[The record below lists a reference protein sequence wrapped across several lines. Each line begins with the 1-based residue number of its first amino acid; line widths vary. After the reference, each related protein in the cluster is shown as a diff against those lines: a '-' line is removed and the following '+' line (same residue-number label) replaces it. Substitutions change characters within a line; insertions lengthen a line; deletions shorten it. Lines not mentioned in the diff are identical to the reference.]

1 MPFNE
6 EMIKKST
13 SGEILGMTPVKWRG
27 MIKLRDGYGEVT
39 TAMISVFEN
48 GDVYFEEGKFI
59 PAQTWVKNEVAKF
72 LTEVRTVSVPSSE
85 NITQA

>member
-1 MPFNE
+1 MPSSE
-6 EMIKKST
+6 EMIRKT
-13 SGEILGMTPVKWRG
+13 PSGEILGMTPVKWRG

-39 TAMISVFEN
+39 TGMISVFEN

-59 PAQTWVKNEVAKF
+59 PAQTWVKSEVAKF
-72 LTEVRTVSVPSSE
+72 LAETRTSTSE